1 MYLTYETRTGA
12 ICGQSTSEPPNY
24 PGYASI
30 ALPIAPDIN
39 ANYVDGPA
47 VKPRV
52 TIDWAKVPS
61 DAFVSTNDAVPV
73 TGFVLP
79 TAPGTWRLRAVGK
92 YRGERTLTIQ
102 TPAEVDATLIDQ
114 TKTEG
119 ERRRML
125 VMSPGGSKK
134 TVYSLKQSEVDNWN
148 DLGSSIATS
157 LTAFL
162 GLPVIKQKRKFRF
175 ALAEA
180 AFRGEPNPAAAI
192 ARFAAGSD
200 AANAEAARI
209 EAIEQAGVAA
219 IKAAT
224 TIAAKR
230 AAYAAINW
238 NWSA

>member
-1 MYLTYETRTGA
+1 M
-12 ICGQSTSEPPNY
+12 
-24 PGYASI
+24 I
-30 ALPIAPDIN
+30 AA
-39 ANYVDGPA
+39 
-47 VKPRV
+47 
-52 TIDWAKVPS
+52 
-61 DAFVSTNDAVPV
+61 DAFISTNDAAPV

-79 TAPGTWRLRAVGK
+79 TAQGVWRLRAVGK
-92 YRGERTLTIQ
+92 YRGKRTLTIQ
-102 TPAEVDATLIDQ
+102 TPAEVEVTLVDQ
-114 TKTEG
+114 AKTEA

-134 TVYSLKQSEVDNWN
+134 TVYSIKQSEVDNWN
-148 DLGSSIATS
+148 DLGSTLTTS

-175 ALAEA
+175 AMAEA
-180 AFRGEPNPAAAI
+180 AFRGEANPAAAI

-200 AANAEAARI
+200 AANTEAARI
-209 EAIEQAGVAA
+209 EAIEQAGVTA

>member
-1 MYLTYETRTGA
+1 MKNLAIYEVASGIVTGTISA
-12 ICGQSTSEPPNY
+12 DIVPAPVN
-24 PGYASI
+24 GYAY
-30 ALPIAPDIN
+30 ADYDPTTD
-39 ANYVDGPA
+39 
-47 VKPRV
+47 PRGYRV
-52 TIDWAKVPS
+52 ASGKI
-61 DAFVSTNDAVPV
+61 VSGSLVVAAE
-73 TGFVLP
+73 
-79 TAPGTWRLRAVGK
+79 TAEQVQA
-92 YRGERTLTIQ
+92 
-102 TPAEVDATLIDQ
+102 ALIDQ
-114 TKTEG
+114 AKTEA